1 MKIIK
6 FLTLIVSL
14 GLMPVLCAGVGAQLI
29 PLAEAIAQE
38 IVVAQAMICGDV
50 VDRMPVDSKE
60 VFPPGTQRVYCFT
73 RIDGA
78 EEETEIIHNWYYN
91 GNLMGSVVL
100 PVRTNHW
107 RTWSSK
113 SLRPQWSG
121 EWMVEVLSKDGTALQ
136 NVVFFIQ
143 ESP

>member
-1 MKIIK
+1 MKKMRI
-6 FLTLIVSL
+6 LTLIVSL
-14 GLMPVLCAGVGAQLI
+14 GLIFVLFTGVRAQLI
-29 PLAEAIAQE
+29 PFTEAIPQE

-50 VDRMPVDSKE
+50 VNRMPVDSKS
-60 VFPPGTQRVYCFT
+60 VFPAGTRQVFCFT

-100 PVRTNHW
+100 PVRTNYW

-113 SLRPQWSG
+113 SLRPEWTG
-121 EWMVEVLSKDGTALQ
+121 EWMVEVLSEDGTAL
-136 NVVFFIQ
+136 
-143 ESP
+143 ESIAFSIR